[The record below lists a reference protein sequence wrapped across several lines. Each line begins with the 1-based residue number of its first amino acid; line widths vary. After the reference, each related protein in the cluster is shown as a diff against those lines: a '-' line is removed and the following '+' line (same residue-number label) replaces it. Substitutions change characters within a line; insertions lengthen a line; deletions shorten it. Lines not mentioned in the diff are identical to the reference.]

1 MSLDADDLER
11 SLATRRPMR
20 PGRDEGV
27 FGPGSAVW
35 QVDREALVF
44 LGAGRAL
51 LMHLAHPWVATA
63 IAEHS
68 TTLADPIGR
77 FHRTFEIVFTLV
89 FGSLDQA
96 VAASRRLHRRHAAI
110 TGVDAANGRPL
121 CRGLAVPRQRPP
133 ALMWVHATL
142 VDTAVA
148 AYELVLPPLD
158 AETRARYY
166 AESRLLGALFG
177 IPVEAQPPDW
187 PAFGRYV
194 EETVAS
200 DRLTVGAAARA
211 IAAGVLAGAG
221 RIPVPRWY
229 RDVTAA
235 LLPERLRGAFGLPF
249 SADERRRAM
258 RALLC
263 HPAGLSG
270 STPALAPCG
279 ALPRSA
285 GADRRPQP
293 ARSRHPFPQPPLDRS
308 RLHGRVIRSAFAKV
322 CLSSGP
328 VSPTSLTVRPAPPHM
343 IVARDGQRQIR
354 RRRLGSE
361 RWPTDGRV
369 GPSSSA
375 AR

>member
-1 MSLDADDLER
+1 MSLDAADLER
-11 SLATRRPMR
+11 SLAFVQAHAA
-20 PGRDEGV
+20 GRDEGV

-51 LMHLAHPWVATA
+51 LMQLAHPWVATA

-77 FHRTFEIVFTLV
+77 FHRTFGIVFTLV

-110 TGVDAANGRPL
+110 TGSMPQSLGPYAEGSPYLANDL
-121 CRGLAVPRQRPP
+121 P

-148 AYELVLPPLD
+148 TYELVLPPLD

-187 PAFGRYV
+187 PAFERYV

-200 DRLTVGAAARA
+200 NRLTVGPAARA

-229 RDVTAA
+229 KDVTAG
-235 LLPERLRGAFGLPF
+235 LLPERLRDAFALPF
-249 SADERRRAM
+249 AADERRRAM
-258 RALLC
+258 RALRAIRRVYPVL
-263 HPAGLSG
+263 PRRLRRVA
-270 STPALAPCG
+270 PYQEALA
-279 ALPRSA
+279 RIA
-285 GADRRPQP
+285 G
-293 ARSRHPFPQPPLDRS
+293 RSRPDLVTRS
-308 RLHGRVIRSAFAKV
+308 LNRLWIGRASM
-322 CLSSGP
+322 G
-328 VSPTSLTVRPAPPHM
+328 
-343 IVARDGQRQIR
+343 
-354 RRRLGSE
+354 E
-361 RWPTDGRV
+361 
-369 GPSSSA
+369 
-375 AR
+375 